1 MTLPGNPPVP
11 TDLVHHIG
19 IAVVDLTSSMD
30 FYHELFG
37 LEPGPI
43 IVRDDIK
50 VRGCFIPVGETNLEL
65 LQGTDPGSMIS
76 EHISRSGEGLHHVC
90 FEVGEVAR
98 KAEEPGGV
106 GYSTTG
112 QSAQEWADGRPDRV
126 LGFFSGRWS
135 SDRTGAAQ
143 PLAC

>member
-90 FEVGEVAR
+90 FEVGEVSEKLKRLEALGIPLLD
-98 KAEEPGGV
+98 KVPKDGLMGGQIGFLDPSAAGGV
-106 GYSTTG
+106 LIEL
-112 QSAQEWADGRPDRV
+112 AQHNH
-126 LGFFSGRWS
+126 
-135 SDRTGAAQ
+135 
-143 PLAC
+143 

>member
-19 IAVVDLTSSMD
+19 IAVVDLNSSMD

-90 FEVGEVAR
+90 FEVGEVAEKLKSLEVLGVPLLDKVPR
-98 KAEEPGGV
+98 SGLMGGQIGFLDSSAAGGV
-106 GYSTTG
+106 LIEL
-112 QSAQEWADGRPDRV
+112 AQHNH
-126 LGFFSGRWS
+126 
-135 SDRTGAAQ
+135 
-143 PLAC
+143 

>member
-11 TDLVHHIG
+11 TELVHHIG

-50 VRGCFIPVGETNLEL
+50 VRGCFISVGETNLEL

-76 EHISRSGEGLHHVC
+76 EHISRSGEGHHVC
-90 FEVGEVAR
+90 FEVGEVAEKLKSLEALGIPLLGKVPR
-98 KAEEPGGV
+98 GGLMGGQIGFLDSAAAGGV
-106 GYSTTG
+106 LIEL
-112 QSAQEWADGRPDRV
+112 AQHNH
-126 LGFFSGRWS
+126 
-135 SDRTGAAQ
+135 
-143 PLAC
+143 

>member
-19 IAVVDLTSSMD
+19 IAVVDLNSSMD
-30 FYHELFG
+30 FYRELFG

-90 FEVGEVAR
+90 FEVGEVAEKLKSLEVLGIPLLDKVPR
-98 KAEEPGGV
+98 SGLMGGQIGFLDSSAAGGV
-106 GYSTTG
+106 LIEL
-112 QSAQEWADGRPDRV
+112 AQHNH
-126 LGFFSGRWS
+126 
-135 SDRTGAAQ
+135 
-143 PLAC
+143 